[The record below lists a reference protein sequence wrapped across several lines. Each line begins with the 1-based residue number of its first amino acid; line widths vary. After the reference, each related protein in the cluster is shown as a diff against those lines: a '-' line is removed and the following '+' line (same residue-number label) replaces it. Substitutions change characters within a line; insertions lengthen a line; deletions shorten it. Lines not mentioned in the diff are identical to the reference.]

1 LSEEDLETLELL
13 GQTLDV
19 VQSVDTDD
27 DLFALEFGLQ
37 VSGPLEDTGPLDG
50 FDESIR
56 VDTDGEGSDLGKSTF
71 ILDSVGLGR
80 DLENSGAG
88 REEMSSVV
96 VGVESDCKL
105 QPVRVIDYL
114 PNEITLKNTHKD
126 LSTDRQDPDD

>member
-1 LSEEDLETLELL
+1 MSEEDLETLKLL

-27 DLFALEFGLQ
+27 NLFALEFGLQ

-50 FDESIR
+50 LDESIR
-56 VDTDGEGSDLGKSTF
+56 VDTDGESSDLGESAF
-71 ILDSVGLGR
+71 VLDSVGFGR
-80 DLENSGAG
+80 DLEDSGAR

-105 QPVRVIDYL
+105 QPVRDMGNL
-114 PNEITLKNTHKD
+114 PNQITLKNTHKD
-126 LSTDRQDPDD
+126 LSTNRQDPDD

>member
-1 LSEEDLETLELL
+1 LSEEDFETLELL

-27 DLFALEFGLQ
+27 NLFALEFGLQ

-56 VDTDGEGSDLGKSTF
+56 VDTDGEGSDLGESAF
-71 ILDSVGLGR
+71 ILDSIGLGR
-80 DLENSGAG
+80 DLENSSAG
-88 REEMSSVV
+88 RKEMSSVIIC
-96 VGVESDCKL
+96 VESDCKL
-105 QPVRVIDYL
+105 QPVRDMGNL
-114 PNEITLKNTHKD
+114 PNQITLKNTHKD

>member
-1 LSEEDLETLELL
+1 VTGQTDLFDPFGVLSEEDFETLELL

-27 DLFALEFGLQ
+27 NLLALEFSLQ

-56 VDTDGEGSDLGKSTF
+56 VDTDGEGSDLGESTF
-71 ILDSVGLGR
+71 ILDSIGLGR

-88 REEMSSVV
+88 REEVSSVV
-96 VGVESDCKL
+96 ICVESVYKL
-105 QPVRVIDYL
+105 QSSTESGRL
-114 PNEITLKNTHKD
+114 PD
-126 LSTDRQDPDD
+126 